1 MSAKRLVLPFL
12 PLLSGCFPGLPT
24 DVLMALETRLDF
36 PSSLQIDNG
45 GGNTARYSVKQIV

>member
-24 DVLMALETRLDF
+24 DVLMALGTRLDF